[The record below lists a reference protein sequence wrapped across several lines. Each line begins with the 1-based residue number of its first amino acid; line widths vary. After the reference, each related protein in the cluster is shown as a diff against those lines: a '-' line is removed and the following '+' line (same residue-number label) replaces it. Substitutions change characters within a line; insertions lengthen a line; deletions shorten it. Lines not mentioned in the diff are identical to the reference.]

1 MRAFLW
7 CNGELHDENL
17 TSKFED
23 ISPLFGVDGGANK
36 AKSVGYNVKEILGD
50 LDSVNIEELNI
61 DGTLLK
67 DQNYSDLTKTINEL
81 SKRGFNEFE
90 VLGVDGGD
98 TGHILGIWASL
109 AELSTDLIIRLHHQ
123 KSTTHRITCHSG
135 NSKINVGESKLFSV
149 FALTKCDNVTIKD
162 AEWEMIN
169 QELKFSTRG
178 LHNKALKEDIT
189 ITTDGILVVIVQ
201 N

>member
-67 DQNYSDLTKTINEL
+67 DQNYSDAQIPSICPVSPPSTPRTSN
-81 SKRGFNEFE
+81 
-90 VLGVDGGD
+90 
-98 TGHILGIWASL
+98 SL
-109 AELSTDLIIRLHHQ
+109 NPLFDNSLIVFV
-123 KSTTHRITCHSG
+123 KS
-135 NSKINVGESKLFSV
+135 L
-149 FALTKCDNVTIKD
+149 
-162 AEWEMIN
+162 
-169 QELKFSTRG
+169 
-178 LHNKALKEDIT
+178 
-189 ITTDGILVVIVQ
+189 
-201 N
+201 

>member
-135 NSKINVGESKLFSV
+135 NSKIKVGESKLFSV

-178 LHNKALKEDIT
+178 LHNKALEEDIT

>member
-81 SKRGFNEFE
+81 SKRGYNEFE

>member
-1 MRAFLW
+1 M
-7 CNGELHDENL
+7 
-17 TSKFED
+17 
-23 ISPLFGVDGGANK
+23 
-36 AKSVGYNVKEILGD
+36 
-50 LDSVNIEELNI
+50 
-61 DGTLLK
+61 
-67 DQNYSDLTKTINEL
+67 
-81 SKRGFNEFE
+81 
-90 VLGVDGGD
+90 DGGD

>member
-81 SKRGFNEFE
+81 SKRGYNEFE

-149 FALTKCDNVTIKD
+149 FALTKCDDVTIKD

-178 LHNKALKEDIT
+178 LHNKALEEDIT
-189 ITTDGILVVIVQ
+189 ITTDGLLVVIVQ
-201 N
+201 T

>member
-23 ISPLFGVDGGANK
+23 VSPLFGVDGGANK

-123 KSTTHRITCHSG
+123 KSTTHRITSHSS

-178 LHNKALKEDIT
+178 LHNKALEENIT

>member
-81 SKRGFNEFE
+81 SKRGYNEFE

-178 LHNKALKEDIT
+178 LHNKALEEDIT

>member
-81 SKRGFNEFE
+81 SKRGYNEFE

-135 NSKINVGESKLFSV
+135 NSKIKVGESKLFSV

-178 LHNKALKEDIT
+178 LHNKALEEDIT

>member
-61 DGTLLK
+61 DETLLK

-135 NSKINVGESKLFSV
+135 NSKIKVGESKLFSV

>member
-81 SKRGFNEFE
+81 SKRGYNEFE

-149 FALTKCDNVTIKD
+149 FALTKCDDVTIKD

-178 LHNKALKEDIT
+178 LHNKALEEDIT

>member
-123 KSTTHRITCHSG
+123 KSTTHRITNHSG

>member
-7 CNGELHDENL
+7 CNGELHDGNL

-135 NSKINVGESKLFSV
+135 NSKIKVGESKLFSV

>member
-123 KSTTHRITCHSG
+123 KSTTHRITSHSD

-178 LHNKALKEDIT
+178 LHNKALEEDIT

>member
-36 AKSVGYNVKEILGD
+36 AKSIGYNVKEILGD
-50 LDSVNIEELNI
+50 LDSINIEELNI

-81 SKRGFNEFE
+81 SKRGYNEFE

-135 NSKINVGESKLFSV
+135 NSKIKVGESKLFSV

-178 LHNKALKEDIT
+178 LHNKALEEDIT

>member
-17 TSKFED
+17 TSKFEE

>member
-50 LDSVNIEELNI
+50 LDSVNIEEPNI

-123 KSTTHRITCHSG
+123 KSTTYRITSHSG
-135 NSKINVGESKLFSV
+135 SSKINVGESKLFSV

-178 LHNKALKEDIT
+178 LHNKALEEDIT

>member
-169 QELKFSTRG
+169 QELRFSTRG

>member
-149 FALTKCDNVTIKD
+149 FALTKCDDVTIKD

>member
-36 AKSVGYNVKEILGD
+36 AKSIGYNVKEILGD
-50 LDSVNIEELNI
+50 LDSINIEELNI

-149 FALTKCDNVTIKD
+149 FALTKCDDVTIKD
-162 AEWEMIN
+162 AEWEMVN

>member
-178 LHNKALKEDIT
+178 LHNKALEEDIT

>member
-81 SKRGFNEFE
+81 SKRGYNEFE

-149 FALTKCDNVTIKD
+149 FALTKCDDVTIKD